1 MEAKALIDTLNETLP
16 VTDAETLGDTMGDVE
31 TFELVDTLAH
41 TLAEAEAN
49 TINNAL
55 LGVEAGYKLAITL
68 LDSER
73 DTLGDK

>member
-1 MEAKALIDTLNETLP
+1 VEAKALIDTLNETLP
-16 VTDAETLGDTMGDVE
+16 VTVAVTFGYIMGDVE

-49 TINNAL
+49 TIKNAL